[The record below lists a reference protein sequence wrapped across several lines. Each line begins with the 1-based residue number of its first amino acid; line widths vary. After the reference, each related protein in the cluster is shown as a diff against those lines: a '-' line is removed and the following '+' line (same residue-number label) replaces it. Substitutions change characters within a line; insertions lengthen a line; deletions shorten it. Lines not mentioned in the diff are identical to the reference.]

1 MPLRLV
7 GLFVVWCLWKS
18 RVRISATGDGLRR
31 QQLEARRDRLYDDLV
46 RVETTHRT
54 GTLADGPYALR
65 RKVVL
70 GQLERL
76 YHRLEPNSLEMP
88 RGKAGLPG

>member
-1 MPLRLV
+1 M

-18 RVRISATGDGLRR
+18 RAQISVKGDGLRR
-31 QQLEARRDRLYDDLV
+31 QQLEGRRDRLYNDLV

-65 RKVVL
+65 RKVIF

-76 YHRLEPNSLEMP
+76 YQRLEPNSLEMP
-88 RGKAGLPG
+88 RGKTGLPG